1 MYSFQPKQFGRYLLL
16 DKIAVGGMAELYRAK
31 VTGEEGFEK
40 LVAIKKILPHLTAE
54 DELVK
59 AFIEEAKLAALLQHL
74 NIIQVYDF
82 GRMDRAY
89 FIAMEFLFGKDL
101 QRIVNKSSAKERPI
115 SLENALYVVSQIC
128 DGLDYAH
135 SLKDLQGNPLNI
147 IHRDISPQNI
157 FITYDG
163 QVKIIDFGIAKAAIQ
178 NTKTQAGIIKGKAS
192 YMSPE
197 QAGGRTIDHRSDIF
211 SAGILLFELVMHK
224 QLFNGDMF
232 QVLSQLREFEF
243 ELPENIRKKIPPP
256 LYEILLKALAKDPEK
271 RYQSGGRMRSDI
283 EDYNFQISS
292 RSNARSLAQ
301 YINELFKDE
310 INAEKLVMLEATQ
323 IDSVK
328 ESTSCVENPIIDEK
342 IEKTLILAPGEQ
354 VDPNPNDLRKYNENE
369 EIKLEQAP
377 KKRRNK
383 FWYAAIPA
391 ALIVISVFLV
401 YLFSENPESYKIK
414 AGIAALNAGRFK
426 EAVDLFKDVLGQD
439 SSSKSKIANA
449 YAQALEGRASEILI
463 THPEEAEALLQKAV
477 ELNPGSKDVYLK
489 LGLLHVKNKNYSKAV
504 EYYEKAAG
512 LDPQFAKTFFNLG
525 YVYVKIKH
533 YTEAKR
539 MYLRVVELAPSFVDE
554 ALFNL
559 AMINEKLG
567 ERKACMNNLKQAVA
581 ANPENEMAKQ
591 YLRRLTAK
599 GEFLNEQ

>member
-1 MYSFQPKQFGRYLLL
+1 
-16 DKIAVGGMAELYRAK
+16 
-31 VTGEEGFEK
+31 
-40 LVAIKKILPHLTAE
+40 
-54 DELVK
+54 
-59 AFIEEAKLAALLQHL
+59 
-74 NIIQVYDF
+74 
-82 GRMDRAY
+82 
-89 FIAMEFLFGKDL
+89 
-101 QRIVNKSSAKERPI
+101 
-115 SLENALYVVSQIC
+115 
-128 DGLDYAH
+128 
-135 SLKDLQGNPLNI
+135 
-147 IHRDISPQNI
+147 
-157 FITYDG
+157 
-163 QVKIIDFGIAKAAIQ
+163 
-178 NTKTQAGIIKGKAS
+178 
-192 YMSPE
+192 
-197 QAGGRTIDHRSDIF
+197 
-211 SAGILLFELVMHK
+211 
-224 QLFNGDMF
+224 
-232 QVLSQLREFEF
+232 
-243 ELPENIRKKIPPP
+243 
-256 LYEILLKALAKDPEK
+256 
-271 RYQSGGRMRSDI
+271 
-283 EDYNFQISS
+283 
-292 RSNARSLAQ
+292 
-301 YINELFKDE
+301 
-310 INAEKLVMLEATQ
+310 
-323 IDSVK
+323 
-328 ESTSCVENPIIDEK
+328 
-342 IEKTLILAPGEQ
+342 
-354 VDPNPNDLRKYNENE
+354 VDPVPTDLRKFNENE

-383 FWYAAIPA
+383 FWYAAIPT

-414 AGIAALNAGRFK
+414 AGIAALKAERFK
-426 EAVDLFKDVLGQD
+426 EAVDLFKEVFAQD
-439 SSSKSKIANA
+439 SSSKSQISNA

-567 ERKACMNNLKQAVA
+567 ERKACMKNLKQAVA